1 MDTPAAHHLVTAPLA
16 LPGVADAALDLG
28 RGLGWLVLNWYVP
41 LAVALVGWLAWE
53 VLTRQ
58 AATKASRQRFVLRM
72 TPASYFDPDAE
83 RILRQGLSMLK
94 AANALPW
101 WAPKRSR
108 TVRIRMRSD
117 ADHPLA
123 YQLEGPPG
131 GAKFLRTS
139 SFGDAVTIAPP
150 DPEAD
155 EPDDT
160 RDFVVR
166 GELVL
171 RGSPAASLRAV
182 PLDPDPLQPL
192 ADALATL
199 KTELGDLVEI
209 CVDLQPAPR
218 LAKRL
223 QQLQLLRQARDRERR
238 EASAAARTAH
248 RDTTTDSLRTLVHD
262 TGRPTTP
269 VIVPQPRRIDRDQVL
284 GKLAGQAPLARVQ
297 ILIRCASNR
306 EGRARALLSHVQG
319 SFTVFTQ
326 EARLTPRGLQLLRW
340 RWGPDQ
346 RPLITSWQRRWDSGQ
361 CRPPRTNLARLPEI
375 AGLLKPPTTHCTLP
389 LLPTQLPTFQMDAL
403 PEMSGLLLQGAVVEA
418 DGSRRLIATLEDE
431 TLFETGLGKAGGGK
445 TERALAQAI
454 MVAHV
459 GGGLL
464 YVDPHRDSFERAAPY
479 LAHRHIMARIQLID
493 LTPGHDTDPI
503 GSWNL
508 LDMRPRRPRH
518 DVVAALVDGLAAGMN
533 WDEANAPRGLT
544 ILTAC
549 VQVLV
554 AVNEHACHDQQ
565 FHAQTTVFHIRALLT
580 DKDFRTRALHAVSG
594 DLSED
599 TLSWWRTVFPT
610 LPYDAFGIILNPLAR
625 LAANPVYHAFLGQ
638 PLSHFDLRTAMDT
651 RRIVWICTAGNSPT
665 DRLVSSLITHELL
678 RAGRSRRDTPSHQRV
693 PFRAYLDELITIAGS
708 APESLAAMFEDL
720 RKFQVRIH
728 GMTQALSRLP
738 QPVRD
743 ALLQN
748 SSTLATTTGSRK
760 VITAITAE
768 WGNKPTP
775 DQVIALPRYQHYA
788 SFTIAGQRIG
798 PLRLHGIHLDTDLHH
813 LARPKAV
820 PALLD
825 AAHQDT
831 GSQALS
837 EQTKHTTA
845 QTDRVRTY
853 LNNMATP
860 ANPQTGGAAAPS
872 SGFAALTKSFE

>member
-1 MDTPAAHHLVTAPLA
+1 MDPLA
-16 LPGVADAALDLG
+16 ARHHMTTPGALPDPAKVAFAIADGLQWLLAHWYLPLAAL
-28 RGLGWLVLNWYVP
+28 
-41 LAVALVGWLAWE
+41 LALCLARE
-53 VLTRQ
+53 ALTRHTAQ
-58 AATKASRQRFVLRM
+58 KASRERFVLRT

-83 RILRQGLSMLK
+83 RILRQGLMMLR

-108 TVRIRMRSD
+108 AVRIKLRSD
-117 ADHPLA
+117 AEHPLA
-123 YQLEGPPG
+123 YQLEGPAG

-150 DPEAD
+150 DAD
-155 EPDDT
+155 ADQPDDE
-160 RDFVVR
+160 RDFQVR

-192 ADALATL
+192 VDAVSALQTG
-199 KTELGDLVEI
+199 LGDLVEI

-218 LAKRL
+218 LTVRL
-223 QQLQLLRQARDRERR
+223 QRLQLMRQARTTEQREAVAVARSTRR
-238 EASAAARTAH
+238 ETAAAA
-248 RDTTTDSLRTLVHD
+248 DSLRTLL
-262 TGRPTTP
+262 TGNGRPTP
-269 VIVPQPRRIDRDQVL
+269 PLVMPQPRRIDRDQVL

-306 EGRARALLSHVQG
+306 QGRARALLSQVQG
-319 SFTVFTQ
+319 GFHVFTQ
-326 EARLTPRGLQLLRW
+326 QARLSPRGLRLLGRA
-340 RWGPDQ
+340 WGPDQ
-346 RPLITSWQRRWDSGQ
+346 WPFVNGWQRRWDSGQ
-361 CRPPRTNLARLPEI
+361 CRPPRANLARLPEL

-389 LLPTQLPTFQMDAL
+389 LLPTQLPTFRPDAL
-403 PEMSGLLLQGAVVEA
+403 DEMDGLLLQGAVVEA
-418 DGSRRLIATLEDE
+418 DGSRRLVATREEE

-454 MVAHV
+454 MVAHT

-479 LAHRHIMARIQLID
+479 LAHTDIIDRIQLID
-493 LTPGHDTDPI
+493 LTPCSDTDPV

-508 LDMRPRRPRH
+508 LDMQPGRPLH
-518 DVVAALVDGLAAGMN
+518 DVVAAVVDGLAAGMN

-549 VQVLV
+549 VQVLA
-554 AVNEHACHDQQ
+554 AVNEHACHQGQ
-565 FHAQTTVFHIRALLT
+565 FASQATVFHIRALLT
-580 DKDFRTRALHAVSG
+580 DKDFRTLALHTARQE
-594 DLSED
+594 LSED
-599 TLSWWRTVFPT
+599 TLSWWQTVFPT

-638 PLSHFDLRTAMDT
+638 PHSHFDLRTAMDT
-651 RRIVWICTAGNSPT
+651 RHIIWICTAGNSPT
-665 DRLVSSLITHELL
+665 DRLVSSLIAHELL
-678 RAGRSRRDTPSHQRV
+678 RAGRSRRDTPTSRRV

-720 RKFQVRIH
+720 RKYQVRIH

-760 VITAITAE
+760 VITAITTE

-775 DQVIALPRYQHYA
+775 DQVAALPRYQHYA

-798 PLRLHGIHLDTDLHH
+798 PLRLHGLHLTDDFHH
-813 LARPKAV
+813 LARPTDV
-820 PALLD
+820 PDLLHQ
-825 AAHQDT
+825 AHQRT
-831 GSQALS
+831 GSRPLA
-837 EQTKHTTA
+837 EQTA
-845 QTDRVRTY
+845 R
-853 LNNMATP
+853 
-860 ANPQTGGAAAPS
+860 AAAQ
-872 SGFAALTKSFE
+872 LTQVHAYLTSRKT